1 MALKT
6 APFQRNMFKPELP
19 KTVLSQTALSKIVL
33 AKTALLYIFC
43 FQAGLLCFLAPSQAV
58 LIRHLNDLQTL
69 EAPISSTDLT
79 RIAVEGD
86 RISHVFGMKGAYI
99 LEADEGQGQIFIRP
113 LRSGFAEEGTEQKP
127 LHITLTTE
135 GGKTQDL
142 RLMPQDK
149 NPEALILKPEETPP
163 SSKERSSSHVSAH
176 PVTRDEVEALLQAAR
191 EGRIPL
197 DYKSAPLPLSTLQ
210 GPYLLVGDLR
220 GSTLRCLTYEVK
232 NTTTTPLNLSEEGF
246 LRTKDVM
253 RSAQASHPLA
263 VFISKKTLNPGEG
276 TLIYVVVS
284 PSH

>member
-1 MALKT
+1 MV
-6 APFQRNMFKPELP
+6 P
-19 KTVLSQTALSKIVL
+19 KFVSSLIL
-33 AKTALLYIFC
+33 
-43 FQAGLLCFLAPSQAV
+43 QAGLISFAVPSEAAI
-58 LIRHLNDLQTL
+58 IRHLNNLQTL

-86 RISHVFGMKGAYI
+86 RIAQVFGMKGSYI

-113 LRSGFAEEGTEQKP
+113 VSSDFAEEGVKKKA
-127 LHITLTTE
+127 LHLTLTTE

-142 RLMPQDK
+142 RLIPQDK

-163 SSKERSSSHVSAH
+163 SSKERSSSHVSVS
-176 PVTRDEVEALLQAAR
+176 PVTRDEVEALVQAAR

-197 DYKSAPLPLSTLQ
+197 DYTSAPLPLSTLQ

-220 GSTLRCLTYEVK
+220 GPILRCLTYEVK
-232 NTTTTPLNLSEEGF
+232 NTTQTPLNLSEEGF

-276 TLIYVVVS
+276 TLVYVVVHA
-284 PSH
+284 SH